1 MANDNT
7 LIYRAQAG
15 DEEAFADLMREY
27 YPFVYTIVIRIVDN
41 LQDVEEVMQ
50 DTFLSAYQGLAQ
62 LEDSAK
68 FKSWLA
74 EIARNCARQWV
85 RKRRIDT
92 VPLDEVG
99 EGVLQTQD
107 SPDERLTRL
116 EQKGL
121 IRRTMETLPQKDRE
135 IARAFYLEG
144 ASYDEL
150 TRAHGLSY
158 NAIAFR
164 LSRAKQH
171 LSKRLR
177 YLLTGVFV
185 SPGLTLKKLYMRGL
199 TAMKVGTAP
208 KMTVGAAGLIALI
221 FIGFIGLRQMNAP
234 TVEERVYLSPWEE
247 GTARLR
253 NNPERFPTDTAQ
265 GTAGWNN
272 LPQIAATAS
281 TARTEPIDDLFG
293 EPEGTDMA
301 QSTTNEE
308 FALDTVQGFTTGTSA
323 SSEST
328 GQSAEDV
335 MYAYFEAW
343 QNLDYKAMGVLMTE
357 QYRREGHEDPGDEDS
372 TNMSDESPDEV
383 VETRHDQLERMVIE
397 NKVRER
403 RRESLLVSSE
413 YIGDEFYFRLMTP
426 GSKLPG
432 ITDQGMPV
440 FCCTSI
446 HQIKMRRENGVW
458 RVYDAMTSIESAMS
472 EVPAAD
478 MRSDMGRSSR
488 DDYEIPI
495 GIREVQHES
504 SDGIPDET
512 VKAMADGKIKQLE
525 PLPVESSR
533 EMRSQASAINGEYVG
548 DEFDSGL
555 RMPVPKISEGR
566 EQRMEMSVTP
576 PPDTVTKMRKEE
588 RMWQVH
594 DGEMLD

>member
-1 MANDNT
+1 MANDDT
-7 LIYRAQAG
+7 LIYRAQTG
-15 DEEAFADLMREY
+15 DEKAFTDLMREY
-27 YPFVYTIVIRIVDN
+27 YPLVYTIVVRIVDN
-41 LQDVEEVMQ
+41 PHDVEEVVQ

-107 SPDERLTRL
+107 SPDEQLTRL

-150 TRAHGLSY
+150 TSAHGLSY

-164 LSRAKQH
+164 LSRAKQQ

-177 YLLTGVFV
+177 YLLTGMFV
-185 SPGLTLKKLYMRGL
+185 SPGLTLKKLYTRGL
-199 TAMKVGTAP
+199 AAMKVGAPP

-221 FIGFIGLRQMNAP
+221 IIGFIGIRQMNAP

-247 GTARLR
+247 GTARPR
-253 NNPERFPTDTAQ
+253 NNPEGFPTDTAQ
-265 GTAGWNN
+265 GTASWNN
-272 LPQIAATAS
+272 LPQIAAAS
-281 TARTEPIDDLFG
+281 TAGTEPVDGFLG
-293 EPEGTDMA
+293 ESEETDMS
-301 QSTTNEE
+301 QFTTDGG
-308 FALDTVQGFTTGTSA
+308 FGLYTGQGFTTDIFA
-323 SSEST
+323 SSERT

-343 QNLDYKAMGVLMTE
+343 RNLDYKAMGTLMTE

-397 NKVRER
+397 NEVRER

-413 YIGDEFYFRLMTP
+413 YVGDEFHFRLAQP
-426 GSKLPG
+426 PS
-432 ITDQGMPV
+432 ITDQGMSR
-440 FCCTSI
+440 CTGTVYSL
-446 HQIKMRRENGVW
+446 IKMRQENGVW
-458 RVYDAMTSIESAMS
+458 RVYDAES
-472 EVPAAD
+472 
-478 MRSDMGRSSR
+478 SSR
-488 DDYEIPI
+488 KCEVRDTGGKYEKRH
-495 GIREVQHES
+495 G
-504 SDGIPDET
+504 T
-512 VKAMADGKIKQLE
+512 
-525 PLPVESSR
+525 
-533 EMRSQASAINGEYVG
+533 
-548 DEFDSGL
+548 
-555 RMPVPKISEGR
+555 
-566 EQRMEMSVTP
+566 
-576 PPDTVTKMRKEE
+576 
-588 RMWQVH
+588 
-594 DGEMLD
+594 